1 MTQINFNL
9 TFLRA
14 YAPSQSRG
22 RTKEIK
28 WSLKILNKQNKKVTL
43 FPQAIQLPLVW
54 QAYLGPFDSVLAWEK
69 MSRLEWM
76 WNMECVALIVRFS
89 VHITKFLC
97 EIYKGNSRPF
107 KIPRLKWTIFKQVA
121 LKFSKLAH
129 INTLFLVTGIFSVQ
143 LIKRRLR
150 TCLKWNTF
158 TYVFDI
164 RVLNL
169 TYDLYSF
176 WYLENRKMVWVMH
189 SAYIYI

>member
-1 MTQINFNL
+1 MDMDMDIYTG
-9 TFLRA
+9 
-14 YAPSQSRG
+14 YG
-22 RTKEIK
+22 
-28 WSLKILNKQNKKVTL
+28 LKDT
-43 FPQAIQLPLVW
+43 
-54 QAYLGPFDSVLAWEK
+54 YT
-69 MSRLEWM
+69 
-76 WNMECVALIVRFS
+76 RF
-89 VHITKFLC
+89 
-97 EIYKGNSRPF
+97 E
-107 KIPRLKWTIFKQVA
+107 KWTIFKQVA

-164 RVLNL
+164 RVLSL

-189 SAYIYI
+189 SAYIYIQACNDKMMLALTNTQERQVKKDICIHAR